1 MKFRNCYEPLAF
13 DILSNLL
20 AYADIWRFVN
30 NILTSNWRPRI
41 LGLGQMSPLPPS
53 YATGEVTVVS
63 EMAIVQI
70 LSLLRSAISDNTFI
84 KDYIADHKDARE
96 TGAHC

>member
-1 MKFRNCYEPLAF
+1 
-13 DILSNLL
+13 
-20 AYADIWRFVN
+20 
-30 NILTSNWRPRI
+30 
-41 LGLGQMSPLPPS
+41 MSPLPPS